1 MQLNFFDL
9 AASTPHTMPHPMPH
23 TKTRATRTRPSV
35 DGITWKDM
43 TDLAQPIGFR
53 SAVAVADWLAEMPD
67 QMVYDALWL
76 AHYMMSL
83 DGTDHAKYTIE
94 TAGAPLTLEV
104 ATVQDAVFIGR
115 PEDF

>member
-1 MQLNFFDL
+1 MQLNLFDL
-9 AASTPHTMPHPMPH
+9 AASQPHPLPHSTPHT
-23 TKTRATRTRPSV
+23 KKGATRTRPSV

-43 TDLAQPIGFR
+43 TDLARPIGFGY
-53 SAVAVADWLAEMPD
+53 AVAVADWLAEMPD

-76 AHYMMSL
+76 AHYTMSL

-94 TAGAPLTLEV
+94 TAGAPLILEAV
-104 ATVQDAVFIGR
+104 TIQEAVFIGR